1 MYHQYEILSDISLS
15 FTDNEITT
23 LLQANFIRLKIVA
36 ILMELRFE
44 LLERQLISKYLRQN
58 ITN

>member
-23 LLQANFIRLKIVA
+23 LFQANFIRLKIVA